1 MKVVGFRLKNAIYKA
16 GYRNME
22 TFANACGVSRNTV
35 SCLCNDKYKYNV
47 SEYTISQ
54 FCKVLDVTPEYLAG
68 IDTPDEKPMLDILMS
83 SGKLE
88 MLENGSYSLNGVEL
102 TEKELQNVL
111 QFLMKKVID
120 LCDDYIEIRALSQK
134 DMFAR

>member
-1 MKVVGFRLKNAIYKA
+1 MKIVGFRLKNAIYKA

-35 SCLCNDKYKYNV
+35 SCLCNDKYKYTV

-88 MLENGSYSLNGVEL
+88 MLENGSYSLNNVEL

-134 DMFAR
+134 DMFVR

>member
-35 SCLCNDKYKYNV
+35 SCLCNDKYKYTV

-68 IDTPDEKPMLDILMS
+68 IDTPNEKPMLDILIA

-88 MLENGSYSLNGVEL
+88 MLGNGSYSLNGVEM

-111 QFLMKKVID
+111 QFLVKKVNY
-120 LCDDYIEIRALSQK
+120 LCDDYIEIRK
-134 DMFAR
+134 INKKGPV